1 MLCLTRWSLFF
12 LFLAAGAAPVFAQP
26 SVFAIQN
33 NYSGT
38 KPGLPNY
45 GISPGSLFVIAGS
58 NLAATA
64 NTAELFPL
72 SENLSG
78 TSVSLLPETDGAEL
92 PRSN

>member
-38 KPGLPNY
+38 KPGLPSY

-64 NTAELFPL
+64 NTAEL
-72 SENLSG
+72 SG